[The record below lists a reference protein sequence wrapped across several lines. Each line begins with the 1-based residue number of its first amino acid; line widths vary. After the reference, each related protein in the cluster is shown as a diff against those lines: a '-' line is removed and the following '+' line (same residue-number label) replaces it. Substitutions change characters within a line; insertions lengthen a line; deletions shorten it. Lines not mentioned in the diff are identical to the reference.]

1 MGFRVSSVSVG
12 GRGGAVGMIGGAGGG
27 VGLTGGAV
35 GAGGV
40 GPAGDLRSGCGRH
53 WKKVHR
59 MKGGRM
65 A

>member
-12 GRGGAVGMIGGAGGG
+12 GRGVAVGMIGGAGGG
-27 VGLTGGAV
+27 VGVTGGAV

-40 GPAGDLRSGCGRH
+40 GSAGDLRFGRH